1 MLFSIKFRTWAEGW
15 WVQIDPLAYGDQML
29 EIKVAQFSPKVTQNA
44 LTAVYWKSEFSK
56 LAQKV
61 INKL

>member
-29 EIKVAQFSPKVTQNA
+29 EIKVAQFSPKVTQTA
-44 LTAVYWKSEFSK
+44 LTAVFTE
-56 LAQKV
+56 KV
-61 INKL
+61 SFPN